1 MKQKGEQGALDIQE
15 KNKEGKHYMF
25 VKKGVYIILGLLLW
39 LPVHAQ
45 KGNTDYQYALIEAVK
60 QKNLGNIP
68 GAIELYKMVLEENK
82 DVAVAHYELGT
93 LYALTGQEEKAV
105 DHLAASVAMDPGN
118 KWYFESYTDVL
129 MMQQDF
135 KTARSIL
142 KDRIRSED
150 ENVEI
155 LYKLA
160 NVYYLDG
167 KSRKAIKTLERIEEE
182 HGFSEKITLL
192 KANIYENKGD
202 FQKALREVNEILE
215 LFPESIQFHVVAAE
229 LAMKSKNEDL
239 AASYYQE
246 VFELDSL
253 NIYALTNLT
262 DYYREKKDFERSFF
276 YLDKSFQSNEIDY
289 DKKMA
294 ILGFYLS
301 DEYFFRNHPKE
312 LETLLVTM
320 LEKYPEKRD
329 VHLFASDFYIQNR
342 KYSEALDALLPLLN
356 KKQEKYAMWR
366 QGILLANATD
376 RMDDLLH
383 LASVAVKM
391 YPDSAE
397 MIFYKGIAEYEAE
410 DYEAVT
416 TTFSNDNLAR
426 ASDPELTGQA
436 KMLLAESYYQLKEYG
451 ISDSIFRE
459 IIRTDP
465 DNALVMNNFSYYLSL
480 REESLDEAERLSR
493 ITIEREP
500 ENGTY
505 LDTYAWILYKKGA
518 YEAAEEFIMK
528 AIKYGGESDPDV
540 NLHAAEIHKALGNIP
555 MARAFYQKA
564 LILGGDKEELIG
576 KLEALNG
583 NND

>member
-1 MKQKGEQGALDIQE
+1 MV
-15 KNKEGKHYMF
+15 

-39 LPVHAQ
+39 FPVHAQ
-45 KGNTDYQYALIEAVK
+45 KENTDYQYALIEAVK

-68 GAIELYKMVLEENK
+68 GAIELYKMVLEENN

-93 LYALTGQEEKAV
+93 LYALTGKQEKAV
-105 DHLAASVAMDPGN
+105 EQLATAVAMDPGN

-135 KTARSIL
+135 KTARNIL
-142 KDRIRSED
+142 KERIRNDD
-150 ENVEI
+150 ENVEP

-160 NVYYLDG
+160 NVYFLDG
-167 KSRKAIKTLERIEEE
+167 KSRKAIKTLEKIEDEY
-182 HGFSEKITLL
+182 GYSEKITLL
-192 KANIYENKGD
+192 KANIYEQKGD
-202 FQKALREVNEILE
+202 FQKALREVNDILE
-215 LFPESIQFHVVAAE
+215 LFPESVQFHVVAAE

-239 AASYYQE
+239 AAEYYRE
-246 VFELDSL
+246 VFDLDSL

-262 DYYREKKDFERSFF
+262 DYYREKKDYEKSFF
-276 YLDKSFQSNEIDY
+276 YLDRSFQSDEIDY

-301 DEYFFRNHPKE
+301 DEYFLRNHSKE
-312 LETLLVTM
+312 LENLLFTM
-320 LEKYPEKRD
+320 LEKYPDKRD
-329 VHLFASDFYIQNR
+329 VHLFASDFFIQNR

-356 KKQEKYAMWR
+356 ENQEKYAMWR

-376 RMDDLLH
+376 RMEDLMH
-383 LASVAVKM
+383 IASVAVEM

-397 MIFYKGIAEYEAE
+397 MIFYKGIAEYETE

-416 TTFSNDNLAR
+416 ATFRKENLAR
-426 ASDPELTGQA
+426 AGDPELNAQA
-436 KMLLAESYYQLKEYG
+436 KMLLAESYYQLQQYS

-459 IIRTDP
+459 IIKSDP
-465 DNALVMNNFSYYLSL
+465 DNSLVMNNFSYYLSL

-505 LDTYAWILYKKGA
+505 LDTYAWILYKKGE
-518 YEAAEEFIMK
+518 YEEAEKYIMQALK
-528 AIKYGGESDPDV
+528 WGGDGDPDV
-540 NLHAAEIHKALGNIP
+540 NIHAAEIHKALGNIP

-564 LILGGDKEELIG
+564 LILGGNKEELIG

-583 NND
+583 RND